1 MPHQLLTRTPFDGLY
16 QGVST
21 NRPAQLRRV
30 RPVRPRRAT
39 ATARPTRWIRL
50 LAGRYS
56 LCLLSALGIAAAGG
70 LFWVAPAFGNS
81 FAWVLRVVALLGG
94 LALLP
99 HLWNTCLAANN
110 R

>member
-1 MPHQLLTRTPFDGLY
+1 MPDQLLTRTPFEGLY

-21 NRPAQLRRV
+21 NRPARPHHMRTARTRRT
-30 RPVRPRRAT
+30 T
-39 ATARPTRWIRL
+39 ATARRTRWLQL

-70 LFWVAPAFGNS
+70 LFWVAPAFGAS
-81 FAWVLRVVALLGG
+81 FTWILRVVAVLGG
-94 LALLP
+94 LTLLP
-99 HLWNTCLAANN
+99 HLWNTCLAAND